1 MKEVI
6 EKAPPYSLCSLLLY
20 ILVMAT
26 NQSPGGWTINS
37 VLYSIPEHWPLK
49 GLLPSL
55 CAVSIFMEMGRGKD
69 IDEEQVPS
77 ERGGCYFLVSIKRL
91 EQERLLKYG
100 SILRA
105 MLLSGSQ
112 FLPME
117 VLPPGLTFSSGA
129 VTWNTGGCRSE

>member
-1 MKEVI
+1 M
-6 EKAPPYSLCSLLLY
+6 
-20 ILVMAT
+20 
-26 NQSPGGWTINS
+26 
-37 VLYSIPEHWPLK
+37 K